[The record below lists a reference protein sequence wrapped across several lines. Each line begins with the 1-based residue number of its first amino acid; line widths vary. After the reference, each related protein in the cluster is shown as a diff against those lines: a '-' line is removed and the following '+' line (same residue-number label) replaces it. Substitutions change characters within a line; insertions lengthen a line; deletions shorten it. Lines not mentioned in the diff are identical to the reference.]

1 VAAVA
6 LEIRDRGD
14 DKGVK
19 FPDFSLRHFKIQ
31 RRATAWLDFAAADPL
46 RGNKVRVERN
56 YRAATRGRRG
66 RRRWKRVWRRG
77 CSGGR

>member
-31 RRATAWLDFAAADPL
+31 RRATA
-46 RGNKVRVERN
+46 
-56 YRAATRGRRG
+56 
-66 RRRWKRVWRRG
+66 
-77 CSGGR
+77 